1 MPCSLP
7 TRVLPERPNL
17 DQLRRQAKELLDAL
31 SAGDAAAIA
40 EVAAHFHD
48 ADAGAFALHD
58 AQLVLARAYGF
69 ESWPKLKAFVDGASV
84 RRLVEAVRAGRIAE
98 VGELLRLRPEL
109 ARMSAD
115 NCTALHFAVLARDR
129 ELVRLLMRNGADAHA
144 GIYPHRDATSPLT
157 IATER
162 GYEDIAEIMRDEEG
176 RRRARY
182 PGDEVP
188 PLHRAAWM
196 LNEGEVEAL
205 LDRGADPN
213 ESARLGLTPIDMAA
227 SAVARSAAGFRERF
241 RRIADRLRRAGAAMT
256 DRAAVALGEAEWIR
270 ARHAERGLVAPVSN
284 GTGGL
289 LRIAV
294 AHDRSDML
302 VLLLD
307 LGVDPDERVRVGG
320 IDEIEYSW
328 GFALW
333 ECAATGKHEMAEV
346 LLSRGADPNASVYA
360 SGSPLHQAYGQRDRQ
375 MIELLE
381 RYGARI
387 DAPTAAVYR
396 QTALAKRLFN
406 ETGDQPEVAEHV
418 LWSAACGGDTEIVR
432 LALAR
437 TDWPRTDPRWFNILE
452 QPLRIWNHGSGH
464 WTDEA
469 LDRST
474 YVECFRLVLARAD
487 PNIRG
492 RVQDC
497 GMFGLTMLHSVAGS
511 RDHVTAAERVKFAR
525 LLLDAGAGLD
535 IRDHILASTPLGW
548 ACRWGRAELVA
559 LLLDR
564 GADPIEA
571 GAQPW
576 AKPRAWAE
584 RMGHANVLA
593 LLDGRG

>member
-1 MPCSLP
+1 MPGSLP
-7 TRVLPERPNL
+7 TRALPERPNL
-17 DQLRRQAKELLDAL
+17 DQLKRQAKELLDAFR
-31 SAGDAAAIA
+31 AADQAAVA
-40 EVAAHFHD
+40 EVGAYFHGTG
-48 ADAGAFALHD
+48 AGAFALHD

-69 ESWPKLKAFVDGASV
+69 ESWPKLKAWVDGARV

-98 VGELLRLRPEL
+98 VRELLRMRPEL

-115 NCTALHFAVLARDR
+115 NCTALHFAVLADAP
-129 ELVRLLMRNGADAHA
+129 ELVRLLMQHGADAHA
-144 GIYPHRDATSPLT
+144 GIYPHRDATTPVT

-162 GYEDIAEIMRDEEG
+162 GYADIVEIIRGEEG
-176 RRRARY
+176 RRRAQHT
-182 PGDEVP
+182 GDEWP
-188 PLHRAAWM
+188 PLHQAAWT
-196 LNEGEVEAL
+196 LNEGEIRAL
-205 LDRGADPN
+205 LERGANPN
-213 ESARLGLTPIDMAA
+213 EPARLGLTPLDMAA
-227 SAVARSAAGFRERF
+227 SAVARSTAGFREHF
-241 RRIADRLRRAGAAMT
+241 TRIANLLQRRGAAMT
-256 DRAAVALGEAEWIR
+256 DRAAVALGEADWIR
-270 ARHAERGLVAPVSN
+270 ARHAERGLATAVSN
-284 GTGGL
+284 GAAGL

-294 AHDRSDML
+294 THDRSDML
-302 VLLLD
+302 ALLLD

-320 IDEIEYSW
+320 IDEIQYSW
-328 GFALW
+328 GFPLW
-333 ECAATGKHEMAEV
+333 ECAATGKHEMAEI
-346 LLSRGADPNASVYA
+346 LLSRGADPNASVEA
-360 SGSPLHQAYGQRDRQ
+360 SGSPIHQAYGQRDRQ

-396 QTALAKRLFN
+396 QTALAKRLFD
-406 ETGDQPEVAEHV
+406 EVGDQPDVQERV

-437 TDWPRTDPRWFNILE
+437 IDWARTDPRWFNILE

-464 WTDEA
+464 WTDET

-492 RVQDC
+492 RVQDS
-497 GMFGLTMLHSVAGS
+497 GTFGLTILHSVAGS
-511 RDHVTAAERVKFAR
+511 RGHVTAAERVAFAT
-525 LLLDAGAGLD
+525 LLLDAGARPD

-564 GADPIEA
+564 GADPIETE
-571 GAQPW
+571 AQPW
-576 AKPRAWAE
+576 ASPRAWAE